1 MDRENSN
8 YRGKQKNWVLLNHIL
23 DGHLNSLTE
32 FNLNFHLQRQSKQ
45 DPNPIVLYH
54 HHIRCMKSLRNTYL
68 KKMSNPDEE
77 EREGGRAVLLPALT
91 SYTYWER
98 QMYLVR
104 TSIRSEET
112 RQMYLGFQRVVTVAH
127 LSKCNLASN
136 PNMGNRN
143 KSSFVSL
150 LRRLSQL

>member
-1 MDRENSN
+1 MDRVNSN

-68 KKMSNPDEE
+68 KKMSNPDEG
-77 EREGGRAVLLPALT
+77 EREGGRGKGRFAPSFNFLYLLGTPNVL
-91 SYTYWER
+91 SENIH
-98 QMYLVR
+98 QVR
-104 TSIRSEET
+104 
-112 RQMYLGFQRVVTVAH
+112 
-127 LSKCNLASN
+127 
-136 PNMGNRN
+136 RN
-143 KSSFVSL
+143 KTNVFRISTCSYSCSFI
-150 LRRLSQL
+150 